1 MKTTCK
7 SLSVTELTKKVED
20 QSTKIEML
28 IAIINNMSEEYGNQ
42 VLVNRK
48 VKKII
53 ENNVKRID
61 HLENFLDSVQAELI
75 GEEDEDRIIN

>member
-48 VKKII
+48 VKKAI

>member
-28 IAIINNMSEEYGNQ
+28 IAIINNMSEEHGNQ
-42 VLVNRK
+42 VMTNRK
-48 VKKII
+48 VKKAI

>member
-7 SLSVTELTKKVED
+7 SISVTELTKTVKE
-20 QSTKIEML
+20 QATKIEML
-28 IAIINNMSEEYGNQ
+28 ITIINNMSEEYGNQ
-42 VLVNRK
+42 MLVNKR

-61 HLENFLDSVQAELI
+61 HLENFLDSVQAELT
-75 GEEDEDRIIN
+75 GDVEDRIIN

>member
-28 IAIINNMSEEYGNQ
+28 IAIINNMSEEHGNQ
-42 VLVNRK
+42 VMVNRK
-48 VKKII
+48 VKKAI

-61 HLENFLDSVQAELI
+61 HLENFLDSVQMELI